1 GGAGAINCGL
11 GGEICSAN
19 FAQNATVTLVATPST
34 GGVFAGWTGACG
46 GTATTCT
53 VLMTQAR
60 DVTATFTGGTT
71 GTGFA
76 LTVSVSGTGSVS
88 GGGVSCGNGAVLCSV
103 NETPNAS
110 IVLTATPTVGSTFL
124 GWGGACAGTA
134 TTCTVIMT
142 AARSVT
148 ATFSSAGGGGGGA
161 TLQLSVAVTGS
172 GMVSGG
178 GISCGNGNST
188 CRASLNSGSTVTLV
202 ATPTAG
208 ATFRG
213 WGGSCNG
220 ASSTCTLTLTGSSS
234 VTATFSTAPP
244 GTVTITVNGRGTILT
259 RAGKCVGA
267 GAAKTCVQHL
277 TGKTATLTETPAL
290 GQAFSGWGGSCASAA
305 KKPTCTLSLSAA
317 RAVTATFTPGGGSG
331 GGGSAAAVLTSRGAP
346 LVRRTSTGFR
356 VTLRFGTTQAGLA
369 RVRGLRAGRV
379 GVALALRVAAG
390 PATIGPF
397 QVSKSGLY
405 TFEVQLGGRTVR
417 WRKCLGRC
425 GRLAP
430 GPSFVL
436 TRERPR
442 VTRSGDVWSVTLHL
456 RANLI
461 SAARVQAFRGT
472 RKLV

>member
-76 LTVSVSGTGSVS
+76 LTVSVSGSGSVS

-188 CRASLNSGSTVTLV
+188 CRASLNSGST
-202 ATPTAG
+202 
-208 ATFRG
+208 
-213 WGGSCNG
+213 
-220 ASSTCTLTLTGSSS
+220 CTLTLTGSSS

-244 GTVTITVNGRGTILT
+244 GTVTITVNGRGTIST

-305 KKPTCTLSLSAA
+305 KKPTCT
-317 RAVTATFTPGGGSG
+317 
-331 GGGSAAAVLTSRGAP
+331 
-346 LVRRTSTGFR
+346 
-356 VTLRFGTTQAGLA
+356 
-369 RVRGLRAGRV
+369 
-379 GVALALRVAAG
+379 
-390 PATIGPF
+390 
-397 QVSKSGLY
+397 
-405 TFEVQLGGRTVR
+405 
-417 WRKCLGRC
+417 
-425 GRLAP
+425 
-430 GPSFVL
+430 
-436 TRERPR
+436 
-442 VTRSGDVWSVTLHL
+442 
-456 RANLI
+456 
-461 SAARVQAFRGT
+461 
-472 RKLV
+472 